1 MTDFAFSRERGADDE
16 ADPVKGPSGRCAES
30 ALDRASGACRQ
41 SDSEISLTTNQDCL
55 SREEAGL
62 GRGDPERL
70 RREIA
75 EERRAGMAFD
85 DGEFDPE
92 VRCVAL
98 PVLDFSGQ
106 GIGAI
111 GISRLVWRVS
121 VETLQKRAP
130 RAR

>member
-75 EERRAGMAFD
+75 EERRAGLAVD
-85 DGEFDPE
+85 HGEFHPE
-92 VRCVAL
+92 VPFPPPPIPPFPAQLL
-98 PVLDFSGQ
+98 PP
-106 GIGAI
+106 I
-111 GISRLVWRVS
+111 
-121 VETLQKRAP
+121 
-130 RAR
+130 